1 MKRKFKLRD
10 AILSVI
16 CVVFVAEAA
25 APVASIGNSQFFWWI
40 FMIIAFLLPYGLIAS
55 ELGTTYEGD
64 GGLYDWVNKAY
75 PKKKWGARAAWWYWI
90 NFPLWMASLA
100 VICPSLITVATGLQI
115 GTVGALI
122 IELAFVWI
130 VTFIAFF
137 PVCDNIFILNISAA
151 IKVILALLVGV
162 LGVYYVIN
170 NGFVNDMSATTF
182 LPSFDLNSLSY
193 ISVIVFNCLGFEVVC
208 TFSGDMENPKRQI
221 PQAII
226 IGGIVIAAIYLFSG
240 FGIGAAIP
248 TADISTSSGLIDA
261 VSLMTGKTSGLF
273 IAAIALLFIV
283 TLFGNMISW
292 SMGVNS
298 TACYAAENNDMPA
311 VFKKRWKKNDMPIG
325 AALMNGIVASLVC
338 VLGVFMDLYFPD
350 SSLFWTFFAL
360 NLVMFLLSYVPIF
373 PAFIKLRRDDPD
385 TERPFRVPGS
395 PAWLK
400 VVAYVPMLLILISLV
415 FTALPLS
422 FDTET
427 LTAVLPITIGSV
439 VFIALGEILIVL
451 RSRKLKSNK

>member
-1 MKRKFKLRD
+1 
-10 AILSVI
+10 
-16 CVVFVAEAA
+16 
-25 APVASIGNSQFFWWI
+25 
-40 FMIIAFLLPYGLIAS
+40 
-55 ELGTTYEGD
+55 
-64 GGLYDWVNKAY
+64 
-75 PKKKWGARAAWWYWI
+75 
-90 NFPLWMASLA
+90 
-100 VICPSLITVATGLQI
+100 
-115 GTVGALI
+115 
-122 IELAFVWI
+122 
-130 VTFIAFF
+130 
-137 PVCDNIFILNISAA
+137 
-151 IKVILALLVGV
+151 
-162 LGVYYVIN
+162 
-170 NGFVNDMSATTF
+170 
-182 LPSFDLNSLSY
+182 
-193 ISVIVFNCLGFEVVC
+193 
-208 TFSGDMENPKRQI
+208 
-221 PQAII
+221 
-226 IGGIVIAAIYLFSG
+226 
-240 FGIGAAIP
+240 
-248 TADISTSSGLIDA
+248 
-261 VSLMTGKTSGLF
+261 
-273 IAAIALLFIV
+273 
-283 TLFGNMISW
+283 
-292 SMGVNS
+292 
-298 TACYAAENNDMPA
+298 
-311 VFKKRWKKNDMPIG
+311 MPIG